1 MSIPELNCKF
11 AIFINGLIE
20 TLESFDGALP
30 RMKRV
35 LEHLVLP
42 LHIRKFVR
50 IVRSEEYKSANSVSE
65 LFRLLAPHWNC
76 IDCNFLRTLVK
87 ASECQEA
94 EEKLDAFLQSR
105 DDAASSLILQ
115 KAHAPSGTSDVINHG
130 SSDDPTEAQPVAKS
144 NISSQDHKPPHQPGA
159 ATPTSSDVAP
169 NVPHTSVH
177 NTPDEKATDF
187 PPTEQC
193 IDEPVF
199 TQPQPL
205 SQVEMEAKVDT
216 DVLTLSDYDKGA
228 SILCGVLKLPRFA
241 LSFFGTGTGCISIRW
256 HMSSDLLPY
265 VLGVRISES
274 ELHLLAEQKIVQ
286 IRVGEDFVLAVPTL
300 SYWKKSAEASVS
312 FSTIYGGIF
321 KVKNQVHHILSVK
334 STIASKFPSCTYTHA
349 NVYLQVVVE
358 SEGLLP
364 GSECLTGEEDAI
376 EGTIS
381 EQEVLVINSQF
392 TVSSALYGQ
401 LIHVHL

>member
-11 AIFINGLIE
+11 VIFISGLIE
-20 TLESFDGALP
+20 TLEKHEGTLP
-30 RMKRV
+30 RIKTA

-42 LHIRKFVR
+42 LRIRKFVR
-50 IVRSEEYKSANSVSE
+50 IVRSEEYIGANSVRE

-87 ASECQEA
+87 ASECQAA
-94 EEKLDAFLQSR
+94 EEKLDAFLQNR

-130 SSDDPTEAQPVAKS
+130 SSDDPTEAQPDAKP
-144 NISSQDHKPPHQPGA
+144 NISSQDHKPPGA

-177 NTPDEKATDF
+177 NTADEKATAF

-199 TQPQPL
+199 TQPRPL
-205 SQVEMEAKVDT
+205 SQVEVEAKVDT
-216 DVLTLSDYDKGA
+216 DGLTLSDYDKGA

-265 VLGVRISES
+265 VLGVSISEN

-300 SYWKKSAEASVS
+300 SYWKKSSEASVS
-312 FSTIYGGIF
+312 LSTIYGGVF
-321 KVKNQVHHILSVK
+321 KTKIPSASYFEREEHNHIKISFL
-334 STIASKFPSCTYTHA
+334 ILYT
-349 NVYLQVVVE
+349 
-358 SEGLLP
+358 
-364 GSECLTGEEDAI
+364 CKC
-376 EGTIS
+376 
-381 EQEVLVINSQF
+381 VLAGRCGV
-392 TVSSALYGQ
+392 
-401 LIHVHL
+401 